1 MRTSGFALIL
11 PFPYHPCSPEQ
22 LTLSVPKLTYKQATL
37 PAYLEVEVA
46 LVERAYVYYLFG
58 WCGMRTSDF
67 VPIFSKKKIYF

>member
-46 LVERAYVYYLFG
+46 LVERDA
-58 WCGMRTSDF
+58 
-67 VPIFSKKKIYF
+67 VPSPLPYPPAAPA